1 MIPPPQNNH
10 NFNNLTITHNTR
22 IKPKSNYNQR
32 TLIEQMQKKI
42 TSLPQQTKFKAQ
54 QYKNI
59 TYLKHSNI

>member
-32 TLIEQMQKKI
+32 TLIEQMQKKSHLCHNKQNLRHNSI
-42 TSLPQQTKFKAQ
+42 R
-54 QYKNI
+54 I
-59 TYLKHSNI
+59 